1 MPGLVWSAAP
11 LSLVRAPTDARVR
24 YAGPFLD
31 YQNIMVLETED
42 RTLVMIAG
50 LAKRVVASG
59 DMVTRGAPLGILGGR
74 SPDVDAYLKP
84 RDLESGAGL
93 RESLY
98 VEIRHGR
105 GPVDPVSWF
114 DSGPVG
120 ENG

>member
-1 MPGLVWSAAP
+1 
-11 LSLVRAPTDARVR
+11 VR

-31 YQNIMVLETED
+31 YQNIVVLETD
-42 RTLVMIAG
+42 DDALVLIVG
-50 LAKRVVASG
+50 LARRVVTSG

-74 SPDVDAYLKP
+74 SPDVDAYLMP
-84 RDLESGAGL
+84 RDLETGAGL

-114 DSGPVG
+114 DGGSDGG
-120 ENG
+120 NG